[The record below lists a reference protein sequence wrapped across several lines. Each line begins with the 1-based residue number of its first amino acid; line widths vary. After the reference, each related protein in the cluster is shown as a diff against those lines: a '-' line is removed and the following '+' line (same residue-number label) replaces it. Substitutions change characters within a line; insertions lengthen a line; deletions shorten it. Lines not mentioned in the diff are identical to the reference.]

1 MKSRF
6 AKMTAATLAMSMC
19 LSATVFASGAAAPA
33 PNTETKGSFDT
44 SFDVYSP
51 ALHVSVP
58 LRADIEVNPMA
69 DSTATSVKQ
78 FSVASNSIDI
88 VNASVDTEA
97 DAAIPVNVTVNAAIT
112 KAGDSVVTEYNTFT
126 ADPTSTKKRIHLELT
141 EAATAAALDET
152 NRAAGTGD
160 ASKLL
165 DLASVPVKTAAV
177 YTGATNKAMITKYGS
192 LLSMD
197 IGVPTLESGAASFT
211 ADPTKVKATVGS
223 FAVTGVAN
231 TNADWKADDVAVAIT
246 YNVKASQ
253 ALNIAT
259 PTLTAVT
266 WASGTSATDLAITVP
281 DVGEAT
287 VAGVGAH
294 NDNSEYKD
302 YLWAE
307 EAYKVEYVE
316 NAGKTDAK
324 ITLKKDDSGLAF
336 LTGDDYKTKPQD
348 LMVLLSDGRMVVST
362 LTVN

>member
-19 LSATVFASGAAAPA
+19 LSATAFAAGATTPA
-33 PNTETKGSFDT
+33 PNTETKGSFNT

-58 LRADIEVNPMA
+58 LKADIEVNPMA
-69 DSTATSVKQ
+69 DSTSTGVRQ

-112 KAGDSVVTEYNTFT
+112 KAGDGVVTEYNTFT
-126 ADPTSTKKRIHLELT
+126 PDATSTKKRIHLELT
-141 EAATAAALDET
+141 EAATAAVLDED
-152 NRAAGTGD
+152 NKAAGTGD
-160 ASKLL
+160 ANKLL

-177 YTGATNKAMITKYGS
+177 YTGATNKAMITKHGS
-192 LLSMD
+192 LLSVD
-197 IGVPTLESGAASFT
+197 IAA
-211 ADPTKVKATVGS
+211 PTKGSETSFIADASKVEPKVGS

-253 ALNIAT
+253 ALSITTPKIAT
-259 PTLTAVT
+259 APTWT
-266 WASGTSATDLAITVP
+266 SGTSATDLVITVP
-281 DVGEAT
+281 GVGEAT

-307 EAYKVEYVE
+307 EAYKVEYVA
-316 NAGKTDAK
+316 NASATDAK
-324 ITLKKDDSGLAF
+324 ITLKKDDAGLTF
-336 LTGDDYKTKPQD
+336 LAGDDYKTKPQD
-348 LMVLLSDGRMVVST
+348 LMILLSDGRMVVST